1 MSTKYITADRLAAII
16 KSDKVPKTDYY
27 VVDVRDDDWRGG
39 NIKGSSNH
47 PSYSFM
53 DSVNQL
59 VQETKD
65 VPTVIFHCALS
76 QVRGPKAARVYA
88 ETRDSLEAEGK
99 DKAHEVLILQ
109 GGFTDFQAK
118 FKDDPLLVENWDKDV
133 WGSDWAF

>member
-1 MSTKYITADRLAAII
+1 MHYLHHTAR
-16 KSDKVPKTDYY
+16 S
-27 VVDVRDDDWRGG
+27 
-39 NIKGSSNH
+39 
-47 PSYSFM
+47 
-53 DSVNQL
+53 
-59 VQETKD
+59 
-65 VPTVIFHCALS
+65 
-76 QVRGPKAARVYA
+76 GPKAARVYA